1 MDLSDALIQVI
12 GRGQGTF
19 ISCIP
24 GELAYFE
31 GEEPRER
38 HICRRKP

>member
-1 MDLSDALIQVI
+1 MALAEALPMLV

-24 GELAYFE
+24 GELAFFE
-31 GEEPRER
+31 GEEPGER
-38 HICRRKP
+38 YICHKAR